1 MMTDCIFCK
10 IVNKE
15 MGTELVYEDDKFI
28 AFNDINPAAPLH
40 ILIIPKRHIESI
52 NHLEEKDKELVG
64 ELFLTAQ
71 KIAKEQKV
79 DQTGYRLSINVG
91 KDAGQTVNHLH
102 LHLLGRK
109 ELPM

>member
-1 MMTDCIFCK
+1 MPDCIFCK
-10 IVNKE
+10 IINKE
-15 MGTELVYEDDKFI
+15 IKANLVYEDEKFV
-28 AFNDINPAAPLH
+28 AFEDINPVAPLH
-40 ILIIPKRHIESI
+40 LLIIPKKHIESI
-52 NHLEEKDKELVG
+52 NHLEEKDKELIG

-79 DQTGYRLSINVG
+79 DQTGYRLIINVG
-91 KDAGQTVNHLH
+91 KDAGQTVSHLH

>member
-1 MMTDCIFCK
+1 LMVGCIFCK
-10 IVNKE
+10 IINKE
-15 MGTELVYEDDKFI
+15 IKTDLVYEDDKFI
-28 AFNDINPAAPLH
+28 AFNDISPVAPLH
-40 ILIIPKRHIESI
+40 LLIIPKKHIESI
-52 NHLEEKDKELVG
+52 NHLAKKDRELVG

-79 DQTGYRLSINVG
+79 DQTGYRLIINVG
-91 KDAGQTVNHLH
+91 KDAGQTVSHLH

>member
-1 MMTDCIFCK
+1 MADCIFCK
-10 IVNKE
+10 IINKE
-15 MGTELVYEDDKFI
+15 MVTTFVYEDDKFV
-28 AFNDINPAAPLH
+28 AFSDINPVAPLH
-40 ILIIPKRHIESI
+40 LLIIPKKHIESI
-52 NHLEEKDKELVG
+52 NHLEEKDKELIG

-102 LHLLGRK
+102 LHLLGKK

>member
-1 MMTDCIFCK
+1 
-10 IVNKE
+10 
-15 MGTELVYEDDKFI
+15 
-28 AFNDINPAAPLH
+28 
-40 ILIIPKRHIESI
+40 
-52 NHLEEKDKELVG
+52 G

-79 DQTGYRLSINVG
+79 DQTGYRLIINVG
-91 KDAGQTVNHLH
+91 KDAGQTVSHLH